1 MEVWFEGQERT
12 FQVSYPRFLY
22 LYIWQLFIGIHV
34 FFVWYIYFYFFATF
48 VLFWIA
54 TLVIPSSVTYSV
66 SVVTTLLLLASYLF
80 RNHYKILSTKWVNST
95 EGIFLIFRVKARPEL
110 LRNTIQL
117 LITREFSLQL
127 SRLQAISD
135 YWFYS
140 PSTEIEFSIP
150 NGLSTEDIK

>member
-1 MEVWFEGQERT
+1 M
-12 FQVSYPRFLY
+12 
-22 LYIWQLFIGIHV
+22 
-34 FFVWYIYFYFFATF
+34 
-48 VLFWIA
+48 
-54 TLVIPSSVTYSV
+54 
-66 SVVTTLLLLASYLF
+66 TTLLLLASYLF

-95 EGIFLIFRVKARPEL
+95 ERIFLIFKVKAKPEL

-150 NGLSTEDIK
+150 NGLSTKDIKSSYQVLILYSIFTFYNTVSLNDHRLLPVRLFIQDFLEKLPSPPTSG